1 MGRAAKLLLV
11 GAWAAGVCS
20 TNAIAAQPYPVRPVR
35 IVLPLSPGGGVDAVG
50 RLIAQELAGALNQSV
65 VVEHRPGA
73 AGNIA
78 AQLVAK
84 ATPDG
89 HTLLLVAAN
98 HAINPSLYK
107 DLGYD
112 PIKDFAPITKLSV
125 QPYVFVVAAQVPA
138 RGVKEFI
145 AFARSRQG
153 GVTYASVGA
162 GLLSHLSMEL
172 LRSMAKFE
180 AVHVPYKGAA
190 PAIVDMIGG
199 RVDAF
204 FPTITSSL
212 PHIKANKLR
221 PIAVTSA
228 RRVALLPEVGTVAEQ
243 GFPGYEVISWY
254 ALLAP
259 AGTPSN
265 VIGLLNTQLV
275 KILKSPE
282 VQARM
287 GATGAEPEGSTPK
300 ELQAYIAREA
310 SRWAKVIKEAGITA
324 Q

>member
-1 MGRAAKLLLV
+1 MVSAAKLLLV
-11 GAWAAGVCS
+11 VAWAGATWS
-20 TNAIAAQPYPVRPVR
+20 TNALAAQAYPLRPVR
-35 IVLPLSPGGGVDAVG
+35 IVLPVSPGGGVDAVG
-50 RLIAQELAGALNQSV
+50 RLVAQELSAVLNQPV
-65 VVEHRPGA
+65 IVDHRPGA
-73 AGNIA
+73 GGNIS

-89 HTLLLVAAN
+89 HTLLLAAAN

-125 QPYVFVVAAQVPA
+125 QPYLFVIAAQVPA
-138 RGVKEFI
+138 KDVKEFI
-145 AFARSRQG
+145 AFARTRQG

-180 AVHVPYKGAA
+180 AVHVAYKGAA
-190 PAIVDMIGG
+190 PALVDMLAG

-212 PHIKANKLR
+212 PHVKSGKLR
-221 PIAVTSA
+221 AIAVTSA
-228 RRVALLPEVGTVAEQ
+228 RRVALLPDVGTVAEQ

-259 AGTPSN
+259 AGTPAH
-265 VIGLLNTQLV
+265 VVGLLNTQLV
-275 KILKSPE
+275 KILRSSE
-282 VQARM
+282 VRARM
-287 GATGAEPEGSTPK
+287 AATGAEPESSTPK
-300 ELQAYIAREA
+300 ELEAYIVREA